1 MSLKQL
7 AKEWRVWFLAI
18 AIIWSVIAINP
29 FAGSKGAVISS
40 IEPDS
45 PARSYLF
52 VGEEINAINE
62 IPMKGPE
69 NLASFGDYSGV
80 LRIFHSGKLDLI
92 QYDNRPLGFEV
103 KKAGSNINLGLELV
117 GGTRALLNPIDKK
130 GAEVVDETIATLQTR
145 MNIYGLREMNFQP
158 VRDVSGNNYVQV
170 EIAGA
175 GKKDIEDLLARQGS
189 FGAFITRQI
198 DIANGTAT
206 FKSDGF
212 AFDKV
217 LLRNGKE
224 VKVNDTFGY
233 GNVTYHLWN
242 YTNQTIILAA
252 ETFTGDDIRFVYTD
266 PQRATLQPSE
276 GTWQFN
282 FQILV
287 SDAGAAR
294 FAEVTKDI
302 PTDTGGQYLSESI
315 HLFIDKIPV
324 SSLRVGASLK
334 GQALTTPSISGG
346 EATKKEAEN
355 EMKKLQSYLK
365 GGSLPSKLETV
376 KVDSISPSLGQ
387 GFISSLYI
395 AGLLALVFVS
405 FIIFLHYR
413 EIKLVPLI
421 MMTAIAEMMITLGV
435 AASFRNIW
443 TIDLASIAGIIAS
456 IGTGVN
462 DQIIITDEVLSG
474 KGKDEDKWLNV
485 KERVK
490 RAFAVVIGSATVT
503 SVAMM
508 PLIFVGVGVMRGF
521 AIATIIGIL
530 VGVFVTRPAYS
541 KIIEIVLEKK

>member
-1 MSLKQL
+1 MISKLV
-7 AKEWRVWFLAI
+7 KEWKVWFLAL
-18 AIIWSVIAINP
+18 AIVWSIIVINP
-29 FAGSKGAVISS
+29 FAGSKGAVITT
-40 IEPDS
+40 IDPES
-45 PARSYLF
+45 PARSYLSI
-52 VGEEINAINE
+52 GEEVNAINE
-62 IPMKGPE
+62 VPIKGPE
-69 NLASFGDYSGV
+69 NLAGFGEYTGV

-92 QYDNRPLGFEV
+92 EYNNQPLGFEV

-117 GGTRALLNPIDKK
+117 GGTRALLNPVDKK

-145 MNIYGLREMNFQP
+145 MNIYGLREMSFQP

-175 GKKDIEDLLARQGS
+175 GKKEIEDLLARQGS

-198 DIANGTAT
+198 DIANGTAS
-206 FKSDGF
+206 FKGDKF
-212 AFDKV
+212 VFDRV

-224 VKVNDTFGY
+224 IKLNYTFSY
-233 GNVTYHLWN
+233 GNATYHLWN
-242 YTNQTIILAA
+242 YTNQTIVLAA

-266 PQRATLQPSE
+266 PQRASLQPT
-276 GTWQFN
+276 GGRWQFN

-287 SDAGAAR
+287 SDLGAAR

-302 PTDTGGQYLSESI
+302 PTDTGGQYLTESI

-324 SSLRVGASLK
+324 SSLRIGSSLK
-334 GQALTTPSISGG
+334 GQALTTPAISGG

-376 KVDSISPSLGQ
+376 KIDSISPSLGQ

-395 AGLLALVFVS
+395 AGFLALALVS

-421 MMTAIAEMMITLGV
+421 MMTAIAEMLITLGF
-435 AASFRNIW
+435 AASFRGIW

-462 DQIIITDEVLSG
+462 DQIIITDEVLAG
-474 KGKDEDKWLNV
+474 KGDEDKWLNV

-490 RAFAVVIGSATVT
+490 RAFAVVIGSAAVT

-508 PLIFVGVGVMRGF
+508 PLVFVGVGVMRGF

-530 VGVFVTRPAYS
+530 VGVLVTRPAYS
-541 KIIEIVLEKK
+541 RIIEIVLDKK